1 MHVLTYYYIRGNISQ
16 VNFCG
21 LATIY
26 EIFSVVTWDAQFL
39 RNVTFLKRF
48 PCNKFVILQRSIVD
62 EINRESETDII
73 TIIISYLLMFVYIT
87 IFLGHIRSIKTIC
100 VSRRDSCVCVCVCV
114 YT

>member
-1 MHVLTYYYIRGNISQ
+1 M
-16 VNFCG
+16 
-21 LATIY
+21 
-26 EIFSVVTWDAQFL
+26 
-39 RNVTFLKRF
+39 
-48 PCNKFVILQRSIVD
+48 D

-114 YT
+114 HIVYMGGVCVCVLQ